1 MKTKL
6 SEFLTA
12 VITGVQVISTD
23 IVIIFRSLQDM
34 KTLLVKKNNVVAALI
49 NAQIKKER
57 KLNH

>member
-1 MKTKL
+1 LKTKL